1 MGIPE
6 IITLVVGIIGA
17 IASIAVGSASA
28 GVSAYNNAQQ
38 QKLAEEQFNYAK
50 ETNEQARQDAATSVQ
65 TRAKDLAEAGINP
78 MLAGLS
84 GAQVAQGSIYN
95 GFPSMNNPMSEF
107 GNIGDIIAGIGGNY
121 THAKSEEE
129 TERANRENEQIEKM
143 KTQIERYNANTNRYI
158 ARIDEQLKSRDLT
171 EEERKNLSNEKIAN
185 DRLKQE
191 NEKIKAEIEKMR
203 ADAQND
209 ATRIQNEYDVEQAQL
224 EVNRI
229 SNQLRLR
236 EITAEEAKIKLE
248 QLKEQN
254 RQKEWK
260 WEYGRSLVFGAID
273 KGIDIAN
280 VAMGRSI
287 TIHTGESSSGTT
299 VISNYDN
306 QGNYKGGQKIEKQNT
321 KQGFWDKKF
330 NDVKR
335 RTNKR
340 RKK

>member
-1 MGIPE
+1 MTAS
-6 IITLVVGIIGA
+6 IISAIIGFVSVIIGVATGA
-17 IASIAVGSASA
+17 ISA
-28 GVSAYNNAQQ
+28 GMTAKQNQAQNE
-38 QKLAEEQFNYAK
+38 LAAEELRYTKQV
-50 ETNEQARQDAATSVQ
+50 NEQARQDAATSVQ
-65 TRAKDLAEAGINP
+65 TRAKDLAAAGINP
-78 MLAGLS
+78 MMAGLS

-107 GNIGDIIAGIGGNY
+107 SNISNIIAGIDDNY

-129 TERANRENEQIEKM
+129 TERANRENENIEKM

-158 ARIDEQLKSRDLT
+158 AKIDEQLKSRNLT
-171 EEERKNLSNEKIAN
+171 EEERANLANEKIAN
-185 DRLKQE
+185 ERLRQE

-203 ADAQND
+203 ADAKND

-287 TIHTGESSSGTT
+287 TIHTGESTNGTT
-299 VISNYDN
+299 VISNYDK

-321 KQGFWDKKF
+321 KQSYWDKKF

-335 RTNKR
+335 KTNKR

>member
-6 IITLVVGIIGA
+6 IVTLVVGIIGA

-28 GVSAYNNAQQ
+28 AVTAYNNKQQ
-38 QKLAEEQFNYAK
+38 QNLAEEQFNYAK
-50 ETNEQARQDAATSVQ
+50 QVNETARQDTATSVQ
-65 TRAKDLAEAGINP
+65 TRAKDLAAAGINP

-158 ARIDEQLKSRDLT
+158 AKIDEQLKSRNLT
-171 EEERKNLSNEKIAN
+171 EEERANLANEKIAN
-185 DRLKQE
+185 DKLRQE

-203 ADAQND
+203 ADTKND

-224 EVNRI
+224 EINKI

-236 EITAEEAKIKLE
+236 EITAEEAKLKFE
-248 QLKEQN
+248 KLKEQN

-321 KQGFWDKKF
+321 KQGYWDKKF
-330 NDVKR
+330 KDVQR
-335 RTNKR
+335 RQNRR